1 MKQEIHIKGLRFVL
15 TCPYCPEQYDVYH
28 GHRQVGYV
36 RLRHSRLRV
45 DYPTCA
51 GETVFQCPYGNS
63 DTGMFLNDEDRMEY
77 LEKIAVIIKDRIK
90 NEKRY

>member
-1 MKQEIHIKGLRFVL
+1 MGKEINIKGLRFVL
-15 TCPYCPEQYDVYH
+15 TCGSCPEQYDVYR
-28 GHRQVGYV
+28 GNRQVGYV
-36 RLRHSRLRV
+36 RLRHSVIRA

-51 GETVFQCPYGNS
+51 GETVFRSPYGNS

-90 NEKRY
+90 NKTF